1 MTLFFNPVDH
11 LPRPFDATV
20 DADREPGI
28 LLVDDHPFVLASE
41 AQRLESMGYRRIGT
55 ATSAESALALI
66 RTDPGAVDVL
76 ISDLN
81 MPGMDGMEFLRI
93 LSDEGFGG
101 GVILLSGEGA
111 RVLQTV
117 RKLLGQGPLRLL
129 GTLEKGESRE
139 GLRGLIDDWKS
150 SNALRPAAPKRA
162 PFTDGDLEAAHGKGQ
177 WVLHYQPKVDLKD
190 GSLSGFE
197 ALVRWAHPE
206 LGLVM
211 PDRFIAQAEA
221 SGLIDAMT
229 EWVLREALAQVARWQ
244 LEGLQTRVAAN
255 VSMTSLD
262 APDFANR
269 VADIVRELS
278 MQPQDLILEITES
291 RLISPS
297 AAPLENL
304 VRLRVQRF
312 GLSIDDFGTGH
323 SSLAQ
328 LRDIPFT
335 ELKVDRGFVRGARA
349 NPITRPLLEGSIEI
363 ARRLGMASV
372 AEGVETEDDWR
383 LLQEVGCDLAQ
394 GYFIARPMPPEQVSA
409 WLAAWTARREAL
421 LPVSRPR
428 S

>member
-1 MTLFFNPVDH
+1 MTLSFNPVDH
-11 LPRPFDATV
+11 LPRPLPAGN

-41 AQRLESMGYRRIGT
+41 ALRLEGMGYRRIGT

-66 RTDPGAVDVL
+66 RTDPNAVDVL

-93 LSDEGFGG
+93 LSEERFRG

-111 RVLQTV
+111 HVLQAV
-117 RKLLGQGPLRLL
+117 RKLLGHGSLLFL
-129 GTLEKGESRE
+129 GTLQKGESRE
-139 GLRGLIDDWKS
+139 GLRGLIENWKAS
-150 SNALRPAAPKRA
+150 VAARPTAPERP
-162 PFTDGDLEAAHGKGQ
+162 PFTDADLQAAHGKGQ
-177 WVLHYQPKVDLKD
+177 WVLHYQPKVDLRD

-197 ALVRWAHPE
+197 ALVRWMHPAH
-206 LGLVM
+206 GLVM

-229 EWVLREALAQVARWQ
+229 EWILGEALAQIGRWQ
-244 LEGLQTRVAAN
+244 LEGLRTRVAAN

-262 APDFANR
+262 APGFATR
-269 VADIVRELS
+269 VADIVRERSL
-278 MQPQDLILEITES
+278 QPQDLILEITES

-297 AAPLENL
+297 ATPLENL

-335 ELKVDRGFVRGARA
+335 ELKVDRGFVRGARTD
-349 NPITRPLLEGSIEI
+349 PVTRPLLEGSIEI
-363 ARRLGMASV
+363 ARRLGMQSV

-383 LLQEVGCDLAQ
+383 LLQELGCDLAQ
-394 GYFIARPMPPEQVSA
+394 GYFIGRPMPPEQVGA
-409 WLAAWTARREAL
+409 WLAAWSVRRHEL
-421 LPVSRPR
+421 TR
-428 S
+428 